1 MIYGVALVIP
11 WCRRQRDRFAKF
23 IRSADDVVTVLG
35 LHSGGAHEARF
46 LSIRDAGKFRIPRR
60 QDMAMAR
67 GHYHRADSPISIP
80 CGPIGISKRRNLNL
94 SVHHGDIR
102 PRTICA

>member
-1 MIYGVALVIP
+1 MALRSSSHGVG
-11 WCRRQRDRFAKF
+11 RFAKF

-80 CGPIGISKRRNLNL
+80 VAQLEFRSGAI
-94 SVHHGDIR
+94 
-102 PRTICA
+102 

>member
-1 MIYGVALVIP
+1 MIYGCTRHPMVSAAARPV
-11 WCRRQRDRFAKF
+11 CKF
-23 IRSADDVVTVLG
+23 TRSADDVVTVLG

-46 LSIRDAGKFRIPRR
+46 LSIRDAGKFRFPRH

-67 GHYHRADSPISIP
+67 LQYHRAGSLFPSLVAQF
-80 CGPIGISKRRNLNL
+80 GISKRRNLNL
-94 SVHHGDIR
+94 SIHHGDIR